1 MSWRDSAACLGDG
14 DPDAWFA
21 EPREKARVRHAL
33 ATCHGCPVRTQC
45 LDFAMARNDQ
55 FGIWGGLT
63 EQDRKRLLAAAR
75 RPAAPAAPGPEPRDL
90 SPMDRARQLGDLLAR
105 HGSITATARA
115 AGMSRTRVTFLLDLL
130 DLDEG
135 TQARV
140 HAGNLKPEVAVGA
153 VRSELPCAKRASMTR
168 WQVPGALPALS
179 ARHRRATRPG
189 TGRCCAGYAQAGAP
203 AGFEPLWLPG
213 RLFGFQQHLAEWAIR
228 QGRGAL
234 LAEHRSREDLIEL
247 TWAQNAP
254 PATRAGPC
262 CCSPRSP
269 SARR

>member
-1 MSWRDSAACLGDG
+1 MPALHRSMPRAARPEISAPRNLSWRDSAACLGDG

-21 EPREKARVRHAL
+21 EASEKARIRHAL

-63 EQDRKRLLAAAR
+63 EKDRRRLLTAAR
-75 RPAAPAAPGPEPRDL
+75 RPAAVAAPAAPAAPAAAGPRDP
-90 SPMDRARQLGDLLAR
+90 SPMDLARQLGDLRAR

-153 VRSELPCAKRASMTR
+153 VRSELRAKRAS
-168 WQVPGALPALS
+168 
-179 ARHRRATRPG
+179 
-189 TGRCCAGYAQAGAP
+189 
-203 AGFEPLWLPG
+203 
-213 RLFGFQQHLAEWAIR
+213 
-228 QGRGAL
+228 
-234 LAEHRSREDLIEL
+234 
-247 TWAQNAP
+247 
-254 PATRAGPC
+254 
-262 CCSPRSP
+262 
-269 SARR
+269 